1 MLENLG
7 NRFQDIF
14 KKIRGHGK
22 LSDSNIKDALREV
35 KMSLLEADV
44 NYKVVKDFTNRISE
58 KAIGTEVIRGVN
70 PAQQF
75 IKLVNDEL
83 VELLGGTS
91 SKLTK
96 GLRNPTIIM
105 LAGLQGAGK
114 TTFRC

>member
-22 LSDSNIKDALREV
+22 LSESNIKDALREV

-83 VELLGGTS
+83 VVFCLPQHHSQEVKRYLHEQ
-91 SKLTK
+91 
-96 GLRNPTIIM
+96 RINPSNRS
-105 LAGLQGAGK
+105 AARAQ
-114 TTFRC
+114 